1 MSHAL
6 YATRPVILF
15 SQNYL
20 PMAEINLKRA
30 AVLLVTDRAV
40 PLSLMEGEK
49 EKIWQM
55 RFSGGEASPTPNQI
69 LNIPE
74 HIRLTVG
81 GSDSPSER
89 LYQRIWKVPP
99 VNRREVL
106 RRDRHTC
113 QYCGYQKQL
122 TLDHVVPRAQ
132 GGQHTWDNVVAAC
145 SPCNAKKGARTPSQ
159 SRMPLQQKPK
169 APMNPVV
176 AFAEQ
181 FWKDY
186 QAE

>member
-1 MSHAL
+1 MSHVL

-40 PLSLMEGEK
+40 PLSLMESGDEK
-49 EKIWQM
+49 VWQL
-55 RFSGGEASPTPNQI
+55 RSPNRI
-69 LNIPE
+69 LNIPQ

-81 GSDSPSER
+81 GSD
-89 LYQRIWKVPP
+89 RIWKVPP

-113 QYCGYQKQL
+113 QYCGSRKQL
-122 TLDHVVPRAQ
+122 TLDHVIPRAQ
-132 GGQHTWDNVVAAC
+132 GGQHTWDNVVTAC
-145 SPCNAKKGARTPSQ
+145 APCNAKKGAHTPLQ
-159 SRMPLQQKPK
+159 SKMPLQRKPK

-181 FWKDY
+181 FWQEHKT
-186 QAE
+186 

>member
-1 MSHAL
+1 MSHVL

-40 PLSLMEGEK
+40 PLSLMESGDEK
-49 EKIWQM
+49 VWQM
-55 RFSGGEASPTPNQI
+55 RYSGGVASPTPNRI
-69 LNIPE
+69 LDIPQ

-81 GSDSPSER
+81 GSD
-89 LYQRIWKVPP
+89 RIWKVPP

-106 RRDRHTC
+106 RRDHHTC
-113 QYCGYQKQL
+113 QYCGSRKQL
-122 TLDHVVPRAQ
+122 TLDHVIPRAQ
-132 GGQHTWDNVVAAC
+132 GGQHTWDNVVTAC
-145 SPCNAKKGARTPSQ
+145 APCNAKKGARTPLQ
-159 SRMPLQQKPK
+159 SKMPLQRKPK

-181 FWKDY
+181 FWQEHKT
-186 QAE
+186 